1 MAPLT
6 GRIPGKRNLT
16 PEAAKAL
23 REQAGLTD
31 PIVTASDEESED
43 NLRSEFAAPI
53 EPPLD
58 FGFETGEDIQDEPR
72 LRSKAEPP
80 PPVRDAK
87 ASIPSI
93 DEWMDFF
100 SRIVLRVACDWYIEW
115 AFRGVDENLLTDR
128 EIDRVQMSEEERKRI
143 ATPFAEFSHKS
154 KFMRKHGRTIVA
166 SGGMFDAIVA
176 IGTWTNRVNRIAKR
190 HKPQTVQGRVIP
202 NERTRQSEPRP
213 DGAGNAGANGG
224 TVPDGITI
232 INPGG

>member
-1 MAPLT
+1 M
-6 GRIPGKRNLT
+6 
-16 PEAAKAL
+16 
-23 REQAGLTD
+23 TD
-31 PIVTASDEESED
+31 PIVTASDADAED
-43 NLRSEFAAPI
+43 NLNPFDVPI
-53 EPPLD
+53 EPPQD
-58 FGFETGEDIQDEPR
+58 FGVDFETGSDIDEPR

-80 PPVRDAK
+80 PPPHDAK

-115 AFRGVDENLLTDR
+115 AFRGVDENSLTDR

-190 HKPQTVQGRVIP
+190 HKPSAPISGVVI
-202 NERTRQSEPRP
+202 NERTGQGEPSAAP
-213 DGAGNAGANGG
+213 GFGQGANGG
-224 TVPDGITI
+224 RVGGDWTVV
-232 INPGG
+232 NPGG

>member
-6 GRIPGKRNLT
+6 GRIPGKKGLT
-16 PEAAKAL
+16 PEAAEAL
-23 REQAGLTD
+23 RIAAGRD

-43 NLRSEFAAPI
+43 NQFAFDVPI
-53 EPPLD
+53 EPPQD
-58 FGFETGEDIQDEPR
+58 FGFETGEDIPDEPR
-72 LRSKAEPP
+72 LRTKAEPP

-154 KFMRKHGRTIVA
+154 KFMRRHGRTIVA

-176 IGTWTNRVNRIAKR
+176 IGTWTNRVNRIARR
-190 HKPQTVQGRVIP
+190 HKTTTVQGKVVP
-202 NERTRQSEPRP
+202 NERTRQGEPSP
-213 DGAGNAGANGG
+213 DGGGYSGANGG
-224 TVPDGITI
+224 RVVDGITI